1 MEYQVLQRYSSMGDS
16 FNATG
21 MVNVSVYNISSGNGS
36 ACSESSA
43 RCVPF
48 SVFYTLDGSIPTK
61 YSTPAC
67 ATDVCTSQPT
77 YSILIQGAVHLR
89 ALALRQGS
97 HPDACVAFGDNV
109 SMYQLAPGAYP
120 ASHIAG
126 MPARGLSLCST
137 GFSFLSLQIV
147 LLVRVSSDVVFHAL
161 VPHETH
167 THTHTNI
174 NTHTRTNTT
183 HTGPG
188 SPFSA
193 SVECNVAVESS
204 R

>member
-97 HPDACVAFGDNV
+97 HPDACVA
-109 SMYQLAPGAYP
+109 
-120 ASHIAG
+120 SHIAG

-167 THTHTNI
+167 THTHT
-174 NTHTRTNTT
+174 HTQT
-183 HTGPG
+183 
-188 SPFSA
+188 
-193 SVECNVAVESS
+193 
-204 R
+204 